1 MTIFSNYKLIPKND
15 QLAFWLLIFFPVS
28 LILGNLIINI
38 FFFLFSLSFFIN
50 FKKNNS
56 FYLNKYFYLIIFF
69 FLTLV
74 VNLFFSTY
82 FLNSFPRVFKII
94 LVILFTI
101 ETSRFFVETKDEVIN
116 QIFKFWFIVFI
127 IISFDIIYETLF
139 GQNVLG
145 FDTELKGRVASF
157 FGDELVVGNYY
168 YGFILFILSFYLYNF
183 KNQKLFLLILLSFI
197 IISLLIGERSNF
209 IKLIFSVTLFLFI
222 HFRNN
227 FKKNIIFLICITIL
241 IFIFLNINEKYKHR
255 YFDQINTLYQKNGI
269 QNYLKNSQYGAH
281 YSTAYNIF
289 KANPFFGVGIKNFRY
304 ESNKKEY
311 GDESFKF
318 NDVRQATHPHQIHFE
333 FLSETGIFGYFSFII
348 FILGSLIIGLKYY
361 FKSNDLYL
369 LSSIIFI
376 VTYIIPFLPSGSFL
390 STFSSGI
397 FWLNY
402 SIMISKVNKLTK
414 S

>member
-1 MTIFSNYKLIPKND
+1 M
-15 QLAFWLLIFFPVS
+15 
-28 LILGNLIINI
+28 
-38 FFFLFSLSFFIN
+38 
-50 FKKNNS
+50 
-56 FYLNKYFYLIIFF
+56 
-69 FLTLV
+69 
-74 VNLFFSTY
+74 
-82 FLNSFPRVFKII
+82 
-94 LVILFTI
+94 
-101 ETSRFFVETKDEVIN
+101 IN

-139 GQNVLG
+139 GQNILG

-289 KANPFFGVGIKNFRY
+289 KANPLFGVGIKNFIY
-304 ESNKKEY
+304 ESNKKE
-311 GDESFKF
+311 
-318 NDVRQATHPHQIHFE
+318 
-333 FLSETGIFGYFSFII
+333 
-348 FILGSLIIGLKYY
+348 
-361 FKSNDLYL
+361 
-369 LSSIIFI
+369 
-376 VTYIIPFLPSGSFL
+376 
-390 STFSSGI
+390 
-397 FWLNY
+397 
-402 SIMISKVNKLTK
+402 
-414 S
+414 